1 MDISSIDL
9 NLLVAL
15 DVLLRERNVTNA
27 GRRLGL
33 SQPAMSNVL
42 ARLRT
47 ALQDPV
53 LLRTSQGMLPT
64 TKAQSLVTPVRQAL
78 SALQQALSD
87 AETFEPSNAQRQFKI
102 ALVDAT
108 SIFLVPQLATHL
120 EQTAPGIDLE
130 LLPWSS
136 ERSLDLL
143 ETGQIDCAITVGPL
157 PSRAGLYQRSLFYDS
172 FVSLVRKDHPT
183 VKRRLTLKRFIEIPH
198 VLVAPFGTSQGGL
211 VDHALGELGKQR
223 RVAVV
228 VPHFAAAPFVVA
240 QTNYVVTLSKGV
252 ADVFLKLLPLRAFKT
267 PVELSGGSWNLVW
280 HERTHKDP
288 AHEWFRQMVA
298 GVADSL

>member
-47 ALQDPV
+47 TLGDPV
-53 LLRTSQGMLPT
+53 LIRTSQGMLPT
-64 TKAQSLVTPVRQAL
+64 AKAQSLVTPVRQAL
-78 SALQQALSD
+78 SALQRALSD
-87 AETFEPSNAQRQFKI
+87 AELFEPSVARRQFKI
-102 ALVDAT
+102 ALVDNS
-108 SIFLVPQLATHL
+108 SIFLVPKLAAHL
-120 EQTAPGIDLE
+120 EKEAPGIDLV

-136 ERSLDLL
+136 EGSLDQL
-143 ETGQIDCAITVGPL
+143 ETGQVDCAITVGKL
-157 PSRAGLYQRSLFYDS
+157 ASRAGLYQRSLFYDS
-172 FVSLVRKDHPT
+172 FMSLVRADHPT
-183 VKRRLTLKRFIEIPH
+183 VKKRLTLKRFLELPH

-211 VDHALGELGKQR
+211 VDQALGELGKQR
-223 RVAVV
+223 RIAMI

-240 QTNYVVTLSKGV
+240 QTDYIVTLSKGV
-252 ADVFLKLLPLRAFKT
+252 AEAFLKLLPLRAFKT
-267 PVELSGGSWNLVW
+267 PVVLDGGSWNLIW
-280 HERTHKDP
+280 HERTHKEP